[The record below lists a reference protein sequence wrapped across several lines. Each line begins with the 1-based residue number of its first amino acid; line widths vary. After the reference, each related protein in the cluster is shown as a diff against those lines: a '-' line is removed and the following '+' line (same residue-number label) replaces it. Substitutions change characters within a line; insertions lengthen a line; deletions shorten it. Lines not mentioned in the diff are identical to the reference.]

1 MFAVESAILYQKV
14 YRLKF
19 LVQQKYKCLQFLL
32 IILPFVDASSL
43 HNDIW
48 PNPFVGE
55 TVSGKNKEW
64 NDHDTYDVG
73 LKKANP

>member
-1 MFAVESAILYQKV
+1 M
-14 YRLKF
+14 
-19 LVQQKYKCLQFLL
+19 
-32 IILPFVDASSL
+32 DASSL